1 MKKTFYFLLISF
13 LALSCV
19 KNNDIVLSKFD
30 RHLMSISIS
39 SDSLYGVI
47 HNSCLE
53 SITFHE
59 DFPLIDSNNSREY
72 LAQFMQ
78 DQYNI
83 TVNQY
88 FSLFNDTISSFKE
101 MGIEMYNNNLV
112 SVYFIDF
119 YDTLDS
125 IKDNSKDLVDFDND
139 IVFLLNS
146 IYSEIQLNDFEKHL
160 LSTSILLYRSSAV
173 YWYLEASNSHSL
185 WCIYADN
192 FPKFKDYLYSKR
204 AFSVS
209 QIALA
214 DAKQFVSSYQYH
226 FQEAGC
232 DPLKYS
238 DCYIHCSEVSA
249 YESAIASIRALF

>member
-1 MKKTFYFLLISF
+1 M
-13 LALSCV
+13 
-19 KNNDIVLSKFD
+19 VLY
-30 RHLMSISIS
+30 I
-39 SDSLYGVI
+39 
-47 HNSCLE
+47 NSCLE

-192 FPKFKDYLYSKR
+192 FPKL
-204 AFSVS
+204 
-209 QIALA
+209 
-214 DAKQFVSSYQYH
+214 
-226 FQEAGC
+226 
-232 DPLKYS
+232 
-238 DCYIHCSEVSA
+238 
-249 YESAIASIRALF
+249 IRAA